1 MAVYRK
7 KLVDKDGNT
16 IIPAIGDIYGPV
28 YTASLQSASGGV
40 ATYTFTPDTPVE
52 SSRVYAVKFPAP
64 TVNNA
69 VILLGDGN
77 MTASS
82 ILLPPV
88 VASNSPS
95 YEIAYT
101 TDINDTEVWLLMY
114 NGSGQWVCLNQ
125 KKIIKSG
132 DINWTNPSVTW
143 TSGTYASGYKAGSND
158 AFIQGIQACIYNGF
172 LIVRFSVS
180 KTSGSFAANT
190 GATIGY
196 IPYTIDGVDIS
207 NLSTG
212 ANYGGRQNLYRT
224 SVFGSGGAMG
234 SSQLNGVDISVS
246 PSASATWLAGQLIIP
261 LNW

>member
-52 SSRVYAVKFPAP
+52 ASRVYAVKFPAP
-64 TVNNA
+64 ATNNT
-69 VILLGDGN
+69 ILLGDGN
-77 MTASS
+77 MAASS

-88 VASNSPS
+88 VASDSPS
-95 YEIAYT
+95 YEIAHT

-143 TSGTYASGYKAGSND
+143 TSGTYASGYKASSNN

-180 KTSGSFAANT
+180 KTSGNFAANT

-212 ANYGGRQNLYRT
+212 AGGRQNLFRT
-224 SVFGSGGAMG
+224 SVFGAGGAMG
-234 SSQLNGVDISVS
+234 SGQLMGRDISVS
-246 PSASATWLAGQLIIP
+246 PTATTAWLVGQFVIP

>member
-28 YTASLQSASGGV
+28 YTASLQSASGGI
-40 ATYTFTPDTPVE
+40 ATYTFSPDTEVE
-52 SSRVYAVKFPAP
+52 ANRVYAVKFPEP

-69 VILLGDGN
+69 VVLLGDGN

-88 VASNSPS
+88 VASDNPS
-95 YEIAYT
+95 YEIVYT

-132 DINWTNPSVTW
+132 DIDWTNPSVTW
-143 TSGTYASGYKAGSND
+143 ASGTYASGYKASSNG
-158 AFIQGIQACIYNGF
+158 AYLQGIQACIYNGF
-172 LIVRFSVS
+172 LIVRFGVS
-180 KTSGSFAANT
+180 KTSGNFTA
-190 GATIGY
+190 GAEVGIGTI
-196 IPYTIDGVDIS
+196 PSVIDGVDIS
-207 NLSTG
+207 NLATG
-212 ANYGGRQNLYRT
+212 SGGKQNLYRT
-224 SVFGSGGAMG
+224 SVSGSGGAIG
-234 SSQLNGVDISVS
+234 FGQFNGNGISVN
-246 PSASATWLAGQLIIP
+246 PTTSASWLAGQFIIP